1 MTDAAPRVVI
11 VGGGFGG
18 THAAHALRHAAVRV
32 TLIDRT
38 NHSVFHP
45 LLYQVATAGLSS
57 DEIAAPIRFL
67 LRRQLNTEVLLAE
80 VKQIDP
86 MRHRV
91 SIGSQELSY
100 DYLILATGSEYD
112 YFNHPDWARYAPSIK
127 TIADATLIRHRILQA
142 FERAELESD
151 PNEIRSLLTFV
162 IIGGGPT
169 GVELAGALSELT
181 RHVLAREY
189 RHIDTRNS
197 KILLLEA
204 APRIL
209 HGFTEELS
217 RKAEKE
223 LARKGVEVRTAA
235 TVTSVDKAGV
245 LVNRNEHIERIR
257 SCNVLWTAGV
267 KATPLGRTLDAET
280 DQLGR
285 VKVLPDLSV
294 PGHPEVFV
302 IGDLA
307 VLEQH
312 GRPFAP
318 GLAPVAMQ
326 QGKYVGEL
334 IAKRVLGR
342 KTPRPFR
349 YRDRGKL
356 ATIGRGFAV
365 AEFGR
370 IRIGGRLGWLLWSTV
385 HILYLAGLWNRL
397 QVFLTWVWAYITYQR
412 SVRIIAPDALAYEL
426 GALSPHNSPATASDT
441 ASQEADRDEQHRHSI

>member
-1 MTDAAPRVVI
+1 MQKPQVVI

-32 TLIDRT
+32 TLVDRT

-67 LRRQLNTEVLLAE
+67 MRRQLNTEVLLADVE
-80 VKQIDP
+80 HIDLVQ
-86 MRHRV
+86 RRV
-91 SIGSQELSY
+91 SIGSGWLSY
-100 DYLILATGSEYD
+100 DYLILATGSEYN

-127 TIADATLIRHRILQA
+127 TIADATLIRHCILQA
-142 FERAELESD
+142 FERAELESEPD
-151 PNEIRSLLTFV
+151 DIRSLLTFV

-181 RHVLAREY
+181 RYVLAREY
-189 RHIDTRNS
+189 RHIDTRTS
-197 KILLLEA
+197 RILLLEA

-209 HGFTEELS
+209 HGFTEGLC
-217 RKAEKE
+217 RKAQKE
-223 LARKGVEVRTAA
+223 LVRKGVEVMTSAM
-235 TVTSVDKAGV
+235 VTSVDEGGV
-245 LVNRNEHIERIR
+245 FVNRKARVERIR
-257 SCNVLWTAGV
+257 SSNVFWTAGV
-267 KATPLGRTLDAET
+267 KATALGRALGVET
-280 DQLGR
+280 DGLGR

-302 IGDLA
+302 VGDLA
-307 VLEQH
+307 VMEQH
-312 GRPFAP
+312 GKPFAP

-326 QGKYVGEL
+326 QGRYVGEL
-334 IAKRVLGR
+334 IARRVSGR
-342 KTPRPFR
+342 KSQGPFR

-356 ATIGRGFAV
+356 ATVGRGFAI

-370 IRIGGRLGWLLWSTV
+370 LRISGRLGWLLWSTA

-412 SVRIIAPDALAYEL
+412 SVRIIAPDVLAYES
-426 GALSPHNSPATASDT
+426 GALPRRTPRAGTDATSV
-441 ASQEADRDEQHRHSI
+441 EARSEQHQHPF